1 MTRDVTTAC
10 PGNGARAWA
19 APGPIE
25 ITADTGGTVW
35 VGGAG
40 TGCIRGTITF

>member
-10 PGNGARAWA
+10 PGNGARVGRA
-19 APGPIE
+19 GTIQ

-40 TGCIRGTITF
+40 TGCIRGTITL